1 MVEFYKSKYFLV
13 NLKVVLSNWLGD
25 ISNTNSECD
34 GYSPWPSVKQLKYSH
49 YKCAENTF

>member
-13 NLKVVLSNWLGD
+13 NLKVVLSNSLGG

-34 GYSPWPSVKQLKYSH
+34 GYSPVRQLRYVINVVKTH
-49 YKCAENTF
+49 FGF